1 MGALKDALVD
11 VEQTLSAISATVI
24 TEPRAVRPG
33 VVLIEP
39 PTITGISGT
48 LSQVAIPVVVFA
60 APPGDRTA
68 VDRMLDVVDEI
79 IQLLPVETGSFGI
92 STVGAQE
99 LPSYSL
105 DIRLTLRRN

>member
-1 MGALKDALVD
+1 MGALRDCLTEI
-11 VEQTLSAISATVI
+11 EQTLAGISAPVI

-39 PTITGISGT
+39 PTVTGISGT
-48 LSQVAIPVVVFA
+48 LSQVAVPVVVLA

-79 IQLLPVETGSFGI
+79 IALLPVETGSFGI
-92 STVGAQE
+92 STIGAQE

-105 DIRLTLRRN
+105 DIRLTIRRS